1 MNINIS
7 NANGEP
13 IYLQIADQIK
23 SMILEGKLREGE
35 ALPSMRVLATELRIS
50 FMTTKRAYEELE
62 RDGFIES
69 YTGKGSFVK
78 AQNLEVYR
86 EEQLRRIEARLPV
99 IEEITGLYCSGWTVR
114 DMHTRWGSCNTN
126 THHINLSLMLA
137 DRSDAELDY
146 VILHELV
153 HTVVPNHGPDFYALM
168 DSFMPGWKKIRKT
181 LNYG

>member
-23 SMILEGKLREGE
+23 SMILDGKLREGE

-69 YTGKGSFVK
+69 YTGKGSFVR
-78 AQNLEVYR
+78 AQNLELYR
-86 EEQLRRIEARLPV
+86 EEQIKRIESLLTEAGETARKAGV
-99 IEEITGLYCSGWTVR
+99 TMEE
-114 DMHTRWGSCNTN
+114 
-126 THHINLSLMLA
+126 
-137 DRSDAELDY
+137 
-146 VILHELV
+146 LHELLDLV
-153 HTVVPNHGPDFYALM
+153 NG
-168 DSFMPGWKKIRKT
+168 GE
-181 LNYG
+181 